1 MFTYWII
8 GLTVLSSLVA
18 FEKPVLFD
26 KLKFNAY
33 DVKRF
38 KSYYRLFSH
47 AFVHGDLMH
56 LLVNMF
62 VLWSFGQHVE
72 SLMGLIF
79 GSFSWILF
87 LILYVGGVV
96 MASLPSLKKHADN
109 PYYNAVGASGGVA
122 AILFSFILMQPLS
135 MLGLFLVIPIPAFLF
150 GVLYIWYE
158 SSMQNKRDGIAHD
171 AHVVGALFGF
181 TFTILLKP
189 SLILDFVLQIKEGV
203 SGFLGF

>member
-1 MFTYWII
+1 MLTYWII
-8 GLTVLSSLVA
+8 GLTVLISLAA
-18 FEKPVLFD
+18 FEKPALFD

-33 DVKRF
+33 DIKRF
-38 KSYYRLFSH
+38 GSYYRLFSH
-47 AFVHGDLMH
+47 AFIHGDYMH

-72 SLMGLIF
+72 ELMNIYF
-79 GSFSWILF
+79 GAFAWFLF
-87 LILYVGGVV
+87 LLLYAGAVV
-96 MASLPSLKKHADN
+96 MASVPALKKHGDN

-135 MLGLFLVIPIPAFLF
+135 MLGLFLVIPVPAFLF

-158 SSMQNKRDGIAHD
+158 SSMQNRRDGIAHD

-181 TFTILLKP
+181 SFTILLKP
-189 SLILDFVLQIKEGV
+189 TLFLDFIFQIKEGV
-203 SGFLGF
+203 MGFMGI